1 MDTDIN
7 RWALAALLQLTQSS
21 PPMHLDLLQGTLD
34 LLVLQTLRH
43 GPRHGYGI
51 ASFIADASNGTFR
64 VLDGALYASLHR
76 LERTGL
82 VVAVWGTSD
91 RGRRARFYEL
101 TGPGRVAAR
110 DEVRRWHRY
119 STGVARVMVAGRGN
133 GGQSAS
139 EQEDAGDWA
148 DPDAESADE
157 FTRPGVHGATPF
169 PEDIDN

>member
-1 MDTDIN
+1 
-7 RWALAALLQLTQSS
+7 
-21 PPMHLDLLQGTLD
+21 MHLDLLQGTLD
-34 LLVLQTLRH
+34 MLVLQTLSH

-51 ASFIADASNGTFR
+51 ATFIADASQGTFR

-110 DEVRRWHRY
+110 EEVRRWHRY
-119 STGVARVMVAGRGN
+119 STGIARVIVSGRGTADRSAS
-133 GGQSAS
+133 GGQ
-139 EQEDAGDWA
+139 ERAGDWVEPRYN
-148 DPDAESADE
+148 D
-157 FTRPGVHGATPF
+157 ATPF
-169 PEDIDN
+169 PGDLDD